1 MAAAVVLARDVISF
15 ARMLKKASVMI
26 VGVVVAAMLSFVG
39 AGGCDEAQNAFNC
52 TDLCNR
58 YRDCFDHSY
67 DTGSCSSRCQDNANS
82 NQNFDERANSC
93 QNCMNDNSCAAATFS
108 CPSCAGIVP

>member
-1 MAAAVVLARDVISF
+1 MDSLESMKKKLATAFLGAALAATV
-15 ARMLKKASVMI
+15 
-26 VGVVVAAMLSFVG
+26 SFVG
-39 AGGCDEAQNAFNC
+39 AGGCDSTQNAFNC
-52 TDLCNR
+52 SDLCNR

-67 DTGSCSSRCQDNANS
+67 DVGACSSRCQSNANS

-93 QNCMNDNSCAAATFS
+93 QNCLNENSCAGAALS